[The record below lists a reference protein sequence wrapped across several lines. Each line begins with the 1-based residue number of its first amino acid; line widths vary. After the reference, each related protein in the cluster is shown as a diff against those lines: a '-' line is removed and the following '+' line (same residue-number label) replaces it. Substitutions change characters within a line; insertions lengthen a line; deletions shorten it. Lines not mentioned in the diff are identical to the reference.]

1 MRKKQLF
8 FRAAGLLLCLI
19 IALNCAAVP
28 VFAYTQIDIGQEVS
42 LKIKHPCVEAEFR
55 MYRIAEVSSYGQY
68 SLTEEFANYNISLD
82 PSDQSGWRVLAETLS
97 GYAARDMHSPVREGK
112 TDDAGELVF
121 SGLSVG
127 LYLVVS
133 DRCERG
139 DVYYVS
145 EPLLIALPNLDADDC
160 WVYDVSAEPKYG
172 TEPAFDPVEL
182 RVIKVWKDGESSQRP
197 AAITAQLLRDG
208 VVWDS
213 VELSDGNNWRHT
225 WSGLD
230 DRNTWQIV
238 EEKVPQGYTVAV
250 QKEGNTVIL
259 TNTRPGDPDKP
270 PLPQTGVLWWPV
282 GVLTAAVIL
291 LLLVGCIRRKNQNA

>member
-1 MRKKQLF
+1 M
-8 FRAAGLLLCLI
+8 
-19 IALNCAAVP
+19 
-28 VFAYTQIDIGQEVS
+28 
-42 LKIKHPCVEAEFR
+42 
-55 MYRIAEVSSYGQY
+55 
-68 SLTEEFANYNISLD
+68 
-82 PSDQSGWRVLAETLS
+82 LAETLS

-250 QKEGNTVIL
+250 QREGTL
-259 TNTRPGDPDKP
+259 
-270 PLPQTGVLWWPV
+270 
-282 GVLTAAVIL
+282 
-291 LLLVGCIRRKNQNA
+291 

>member
-1 MRKKQLF
+1 M
-8 FRAAGLLLCLI
+8 
-19 IALNCAAVP
+19 
-28 VFAYTQIDIGQEVS
+28 
-42 LKIKHPCVEAEFR
+42 
-55 MYRIAEVSSYGQY
+55 
-68 SLTEEFANYNISLD
+68 
-82 PSDQSGWRVLAETLS
+82 
-97 GYAARDMHSPVREGK
+97 
-112 TDDAGELVF
+112 
-121 SGLSVG
+121 
-127 LYLVVS
+127 
-133 DRCERG
+133 
-139 DVYYVS
+139 YYVS

-259 TNTRPGDPDKP
+259 TNTRQGDPDKP